1 MLNFAVLLIA
11 LCVSKVESFSPLT
24 PAFTRSSSTS
34 LEALARR
41 DLLEKG
47 LSAGLSA
54 AISAGIVCV
63 PAAPAFAAAT
73 DGGVIVEKIKNGI
86 GANPDVSRSFLSRFL
101 P

>member
-1 MLNFAVLLIA
+1 MLNFAILLIA

-47 LSAGLSA
+47 LSAVLAVSLS
-54 AISAGIVCV
+54 GIV